1 MKKLSSCELFKAS
14 ERNFQIG
21 GDRMRG
27 KGEVSRKRKG
37 FTGLEAAIVL
47 TAFVVVA
54 AVFSYVVLNAG
65 FFTTQ
70 KSKEVVHTGV
80 EQATSSVEL
89 AGDVVGYGWKN
100 SPGTGSG
107 NRTLGFIKNGVF
119 SDLLSLTNASR
130 TYAKAEVTNVTS
142 PWYVN
147 VSVTYKN
154 GTGIYTAYINIT
166 NSNYTNY
173 ENWKDIT
180 TELPDNKSA
189 VDIINMEQVELHNV
203 SSYKISVQS
212 YGTYEWQYDG
222 TQKSDKL
229 TIVKF
234 YLQLTAGEHPM
245 DMDGITLS
253 YADSDTYVGS
263 LEYVDKGGDA
273 HGMDDSKKLPMQEG
287 EWTYYIITSEGYGDS
302 DNLLELGEKAEVT
315 LVVPGGGVSNNEEFQ
330 VEVKPASGAT
340 LTIKRKA
347 PSAIDY
353 VMNLH

>member
-1 MKKLSSCELFKAS
+1 
-14 ERNFQIG
+14 
-21 GDRMRG
+21 MRG

-89 AGDVVGYGWKN
+89 AGDVVGYGWKK
-100 SPGTGSG
+100 SPGNDSG
-107 NRTLGFIKNGVF
+107 NGIMLGFIEDGIF
-119 SDLLSLTNASR
+119 YDSFSLTSASG
-130 TYAKAEVTNVTS
+130 TEVKAVVNNES
-142 PWYVN
+142 APWWVN

-166 NSNYTNY
+166 NGNYTTF
-173 ENWKDIT
+173 ENWG
-180 TELPDNKSA
+180 SA
-189 VDIINMEQVELHNV
+189 SCFFSYPPTDIINMEEVNRTNV
-203 SSYKISVQS
+203 TSYGIYVRSN
-212 YGTYEWQYDG
+212 GTYEWQYDG

-253 YADSDTYVGS
+253 YADSNTYIGS

-287 EWTYYIITSEGYGDS
+287 EWTYYIVGSEEYRDD
-302 DNLLELGEKAEVT
+302 DNLLELGEKAEIT

-347 PSAIDY
+347 PSAIDS